1 MTTYESKKK
10 IEAAIEYI
18 LPRVM
23 KLDIEHEL
31 CTHVTCNRGPPSIP
45 ILSYELMVPGAGQVG
60 IVSPHHATGNTI
72 AVLEAILGKNF
83 TITSMHSW
91 EDDFVRV
98 NLYATYSNTPRAEDP
113 AWIGEMW
120 PRLNRI
126 RVTDNRVVWD
136 PLPRYNAEDWE
147 KELLDKVAA
156 ADQFI
161 KQAHNGCV
169 AAMVGPHPTPRDKC
183 ACRVC
188 AISPCEDSR
197 GSAALAAGRELAA
210 DRAAE
215 GSDESDSEKLPD
227 VVESKPEESLMSSD
241 SDCINSSLLWTAKWF
256 ALEQSRAAAALEHR
270 RNVLAAAVAETAIVA
285 EAAPAAEAAMV
296 AENKFEESLMSSDS
310 DSPDSSLLW
319 TAAVAALKQSRAA
332 VGGSYCC
339 CCCGHDALAAFSS
352 GRCYNCGHHR

>member
-1 MTTYESKKK
+1 MIPTSKLSVVMTTYESKKK

-45 ILSYELMVPGAGQVG
+45 ILSYALMEDGAGQDETVTH
-60 IVSPHHATGNTI
+60 VTDKAI

-83 TITSMHSW
+83 TITSLHSR

-161 KQAHNGCV
+161 KQAHSGLV
-169 AAMVGPHPTPRDKC
+169 EPTFWRPLLPFKEFLAQEAQQFEDMILDVKNYTMSAEDKFQD
-183 ACRVC
+183 AHKLLVEKKSFF
-188 AISPCEDSR
+188 ATFTVDGFVPTAKT
-197 GSAALAAGRELAA
+197 SAAIEALRLASKALRLASI
-210 DRAAE
+210 AE
-215 GSDESDSEKLPD
+215 EERI
-227 VVESKPEESLMSSD
+227 PE
-241 SDCINSSLLWTAKWF
+241 
-256 ALEQSRAAAALEHR
+256 
-270 RNVLAAAVAETAIVA
+270 AAAVA
-285 EAAPAAEAAMV
+285 
-296 AENKFEESLMSSDS
+296 
-310 DSPDSSLLW
+310 
-319 TAAVAALKQSRAA
+319 AAVAAVA
-332 VGGSYCC
+332 
-339 CCCGHDALAAFSS
+339 DAFNTALVNICS
-352 GRCYNCGHHR
+352 